1 MTAEL
6 TKPAR
11 RTVARVE
18 TKRQLG
24 PDAQVDDKAMIIG
37 PDAPRRTDPFL
48 VLSEDWFSSPGFE
61 WHPHRGVETV
71 TTVLDGVLEHGD
83 NAGHAGALEP
93 GDVQW
98 MTAGRGIIHRE
109 LAYRNE
115 HAHTLQL
122 WVNMPAAVKLAGT
135 RYQDI
140 RAAARPV
147 STADGVRI
155 DVISGAPAAGGGV
168 AGPAVSHWPVSGALL
183 TLEPAAALDYAL
195 PAADRAFSYVLSGRA
210 VVAGRAL
217 AAGQIAWSDPA
228 GPPGES
234 SVLAV
239 SAAPDQ
245 DQVTTIMLYSGQ
257 PIGEPVV
264 LGGPFVMNTQ
274 AEIAAA
280 FADFHRGAFGPVP
293 RMMRL

>member
-6 TKPAR
+6 TEPVR
-11 RTVARVE
+11 RTVRRVG
-18 TKRQLG
+18 TKRRLG
-24 PDAQVDDKAMIIG
+24 PDTQVDDKALIIS
-37 PDAPRRTDPFL
+37 PDAPARTDPFL

-83 NAGHAGALEP
+83 NAGHSGALEP

-122 WVNMPAAVKLAGT
+122 WVNMPAAAKLAGT
-135 RYQDI
+135 GYQDI
-140 RAAARPV
+140 RAAGRPV
-147 STADGVRI
+147 TAAGGVRI
-155 DVISGAPAAGGGV
+155 DVIPGA
-168 AGPAVSHWPVSGALL
+168 AVSHWPVSGAVL
-183 TLEPAAALDYAL
+183 TLEPAAAVDYTL
-195 PAADRAFSYVLSGRA
+195 PAADRAFGYVLSGRA
-210 VVAGRAL
+210 VIAGQPV

-228 GPPGES
+228 GPPGAS
-234 SVLAV
+234 SVLPV
-239 SAAPDQ
+239 SAVPGQ
-245 DQVTTIMLYSGQ
+245 DGETAIMLYGGP

-264 LGGPFVMNTQ
+264 LGGPFVMNTR
-274 AEIAAA
+274 AEIKAA
-280 FADFHRGAFGPVP
+280 FTDFHRGAFGPVP

>member
-18 TKRQLG
+18 TKRRLG

-37 PDAPRRTDPFL
+37 PDAPGRTDPFL

-122 WVNMPAAVKLAGT
+122 WVNMPAAAKLTGSG
-135 RYQDI
+135 YQDI
-140 RAAARPV
+140 RAAGRAV
-147 STADGVRI
+147 SAAGGVRI
-155 DVISGAPAAGGGV
+155 DPVSGRSSAG
-168 AGPAVSHWPVSGALL
+168 VSGALL
-183 TLEPAAALDYAL
+183 TLEPGTALDHPL
-195 PAADRAFSYVLSGRA
+195 PATHRAFGYVLSGRA
-210 VVAGRAL
+210 LISGQKV
-217 AAGQIAWSDPA
+217 AAGQVAWSDPA
-228 GPPGES
+228 GPPGAA
-234 SVLAV
+234 SVLPV
-239 SAAPDQ
+239 RAAPDQ
-245 DQVTTIMLYSGQ
+245 DEVTTIMLYSGP

-264 LGGPFVMNTQ
+264 LGGPFVMNTR

-293 RMMRL
+293 RMLRL